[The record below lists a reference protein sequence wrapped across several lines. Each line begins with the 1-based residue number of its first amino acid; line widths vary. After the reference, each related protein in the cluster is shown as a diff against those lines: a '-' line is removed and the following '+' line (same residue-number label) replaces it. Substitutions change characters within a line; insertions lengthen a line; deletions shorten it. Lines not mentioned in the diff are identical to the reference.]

1 MGYTSVKGGADA
13 IAAAERLIQYIEMD
27 DDELRLEVRQIRN
40 QLRAAVDQVMGEG
53 GLYSPDLAALA
64 LKQAEGDMA
73 EASFMV
79 RAYRSTLPRIGTS
92 LPVEGAEMSVER
104 RISST
109 FRDVPGGQLLGR
121 TRDYTQRL
129 LNIEN
134 PDGEPVLA
142 HEPQEADAD
151 ALADWDP
158 TPQKVSTTMRA
169 MKMIP
174 ALDAEAD
181 APEPDDI
188 TRDSMRFPVSRS
200 AWLQSLAR
208 SETGALVALAY
219 SSLRGYGASDH
230 GTIAELRVGNLPV
243 RYTHPVTG
251 EPVTIGHVRTT
262 ECQMTGSQKRKKK
275 KGEQASNESNYGLS
289 YGMVFGQNER
299 KAISMSILDSTLMA
313 AAKMQSG
320 SNPAP
325 ANDQEMVLYSS
336 DGIESF
342 GFVEH
347 LKLPPSLKQAV
358 KDALLSTPQNAE
370 FIAESGRWFVDP
382 TITDPDFA
390 GLDHLDAMY
399 DPVAKA
405 LDLDLKSLD

>member
-1 MGYTSVKGGADA
+1 MGYTSVKGGAEA
-13 IAAAERLIQYIEMD
+13 IAAAERLIQHIEMD
-27 DDELRLEVRQIRN
+27 SDEQRLETRQIRN
-40 QLRAAVDQVMGEG
+40 QMRAAVDQVMGEG
-53 GLYSPDLAALA
+53 GLYAPDLASLA

-79 RAYRSTLPRIGTS
+79 RAYRSTLPRIGYS
-92 LPVEGAEMSVER
+92 LSVEGVEMTVER

-129 LNIEN
+129 LNIDH
-134 PDGEPVLA
+134 PDGDPELA
-142 HEPQEADAD
+142 FANTESSAEDLAAWDAH
-151 ALADWDP
+151 
-158 TPQKVSTTMRA
+158 PQKVSDTMRA

-174 ALDAEAD
+174 PLQPKEPDI
-181 APEPDDI
+181 EPDDI
-188 TRDSMRFPVSRS
+188 TRESMRFPVSRS

-230 GTIAELRVGNLPV
+230 GTIAELRVGQLPV
-243 RYTHPVTG
+243 RYPHPITG
-251 EPVTIGHVRTT
+251 EPVTVGSVRVT
-262 ECQMTGSQKRKKK
+262 ECEMTGSEKRKKRSADAPPRE
-275 KGEQASNESNYGLS
+275 GSYGLS

-313 AAKMQSG
+313 ARRIQQEG
-320 SNPAP
+320 NPAP
-325 ANDQEMVLYSS
+325 ANDQEMVLYST

-347 LKLPPSLKQAV
+347 LKLPHFVTFA
-358 KDALLSTPQNAE
+358 
-370 FIAESGRWFVDP
+370 SGMTV
-382 TITDPDFA
+382 
-390 GLDHLDAMY
+390 
-399 DPVAKA
+399 
-405 LDLDLKSLD
+405 

>member
-13 IAAAERLIQYIEMD
+13 IAAAERLIQHIDMES
-27 DDELRLEVRQIRN
+27 DEARLEVRQVKN

-79 RAYRSTLPRIGTS
+79 RAYRSTLPRIGNS
-92 LPVEGAEMSVER
+92 VAVEGEEMLVER

-129 LNIEN
+129 LNIEH
-134 PDGEPVLA
+134 PDGEPTLA
-142 HEPQEADAD
+142 HDIAGEQEK
-151 ALADWDP
+151 ALPADWNP

-174 ALDAEAD
+174 PLATDQDAE
-181 APEPDDI
+181 EPDDI

-200 AWLQSLAR
+200 AWLQSLSR

-243 RYTHPVTG
+243 RYVHPVTG
-251 EPVTIGHVRTT
+251 EPITIGHVRTT
-262 ECQMTGSQKRKKK
+262 ECQMTGSEKKKRKK
-275 KGEQASNESNYGLS
+275 GTAASSEGSYGLS

-313 AAKMQSG
+313 AARVQSEG
-320 SNPAP
+320 NPAP

-347 LKLPPSLKQAV
+347 LKLPHFVTFGSSMTVNDMAV
-358 KDALLSTPQNAE
+358 ETSNAE
-370 FIAESGRWFVDP
+370 IRNETAESELARASREVN
-382 TITDPDFA
+382 
-390 GLDHLDAMY
+390 
-399 DPVAKA
+399 
-405 LDLDLKSLD
+405 S

>member
-13 IAAAERLIQYIEMD
+13 IAAAERLIQYIEMES
-27 DDELRLEVRQIRN
+27 DELRLEVRQIRN
-40 QLRAAVDQVMGEG
+40 QLRAAVDQAIGEG
-53 GLYSPDLAALA
+53 GLYSLDLAALA

-79 RAYRSTLPRIGTS
+79 RAFRSTLPRFGST
-92 LPVEGAEMSVER
+92 LPVEGAEMIVER

-109 FRDVPGGQLLGR
+109 FRDIPGGQLLGR

-129 LNIEN
+129 LNIEQ
-134 PDGEPVLA
+134 PDGDPVLA
-142 HEPQEADAD
+142 HEIAPEPAEEV
-151 ALADWDP
+151 LDWNP

-169 MKMIP
+169 MNMIP
-174 ALDAEAD
+174 PLQPKEEAE
-181 APEPDDI
+181 EPDDI

-251 EPVTIGHVRTT
+251 EPITIGHIRTT
-262 ECQMTGSQKRKKK
+262 ECQMTGSEKKK
-275 KGEQASNESNYGLS
+275 KASPGEKPNTEGTYGLS

-313 AAKMQSG
+313 AARIQAEG
-320 SNPAP
+320 NPPP

-347 LKLPPSLKQAV
+347 LKLPHFVTFGSGMTVNKMAA
-358 KDALLSTPQNAE
+358 DAT
-370 FIAESGRWFVDP
+370 ESASRLEQ
-382 TITDPDFA
+382 FA
-390 GLDHLDAMY
+390 HE
-399 DPVAKA
+399 PVESEPVMAGQGGN
-405 LDLDLKSLD
+405 S